1 MWSGIMFLLSRHL
14 ALRNENRPTKEESEG
29 LLSSDIPVQVTAT
42 TKEKERMNVKEK
54 EREKES
60 VRKQVHSQEPSY
72 SSSKTATTTSTS
84 STESKESTTVPASS
98 MGVIG
103 SASAIASYDDT
114 DTTSESGSDGDNDG
128 DGETPVDS
136 TDSLTAYY
144 MTVEDQERDPHTQD
158 KDGRTINITPSFT
171 LLAALDS
178 ALNVNKDKD
187 NDNDNDNLQP
197 RIGGQK
203 EGVGENGVYLG
214 ESGEEDYADFV
225 VLDTNESGSSE
236 KVLEGRETND
246 TFLRIDPLCKVYEI
260 EERLLQDE
268 GLRRRSGS
276 HHKRTERATKR
287 LHKRRDKKSSDALH
301 EIGVVKA
308 TISHKD
314 LLSTLRRVH
323 STVKIGSKKYSDT
336 WMSKING
343 TENGRPLMFR
353 VGSTCMTMNNLVNEN
368 RERVTTKNDDNK
380 M

>member
-1 MWSGIMFLLSRHL
+1 MFLLSRHL

-29 LLSSDIPVQVTAT
+29 LLSSDIPVQVT
-42 TKEKERMNVKEK
+42 KEKERVNVKEK
-54 EREKES
+54 EKES
-60 VRKQVHSQEPSY
+60 VRKHLHSQEPSY

-98 MGVIG
+98 MGVTGIASPSG
-103 SASAIASYDDT
+103 SASYDDT

-128 DGETPVDS
+128 EAPVDS

-178 ALNVNKDKD
+178 ALNVNKDND
-187 NDNDNDNLQP
+187 NDNDNDNVQP

-203 EGVGENGVYLG
+203 GECGGAGGVYLG

-225 VLDTNESGSSE
+225 VLDTNDSGSSE

-276 HHKRTERATKR
+276 HHVKTERATKR

-314 LLSTLRRVH
+314 LLSTLRRAH

>member
-1 MWSGIMFLLSRHL
+1 MFLLSRHL
-14 ALRNENRPTKEESEG
+14 ALRNEDRTTKEESEG
-29 LLSSDIPVQVTAT
+29 LLSSDVPVVVTAT
-42 TKEKERMNVKEK
+42 IKEKERVKEK
-54 EREKES
+54 EKES
-60 VRKQVHSQEPSY
+60 VRKHIHSPEPSY
-72 SSSKTATTTSTS
+72 SSSKTVTTTSTS
-84 STESKESTTVPASS
+84 STESKESTTVPVAS
-98 MGVIG
+98 MGNTG
-103 SASAIASYDDT
+103 SASASASYDDT
-114 DTTSESGSDGDNDG
+114 DTTSESGSDGDI

-178 ALNVNKDKD
+178 ALNINKVNDDD
-187 NDNDNDNLQP
+187 NVQP
-197 RIGGQK
+197 LIGGQK
-203 EGVGENGVYLG
+203 EGGGVYLG

-225 VLDTNESGSSE
+225 VLDTNDSGSSE
-236 KVLEGRETND
+236 KVVEGRETND

-276 HHKRTERATKR
+276 HHIKTERATKR
-287 LHKRRDKKSSDALH
+287 LHKRSRDKKSSDALN

-308 TISHKD
+308 AIPHKD

>member
-1 MWSGIMFLLSRHL
+1 MFLLSRHL
-14 ALRNENRPTKEESEG
+14 ALRNEDRSTKEESEG
-29 LLSSDIPVQVTAT
+29 LLSSDVPAVVTAT
-42 TKEKERMNVKEK
+42 IKEKERVHVK

-60 VRKQVHSQEPSY
+60 VRKHIHSPEPSY
-72 SSSKTATTTSTS
+72 SSSKTVTTASTS
-84 STESKESTTVPASS
+84 STESKESTTAPVTAST
-98 MGVIG
+98 GITG
-103 SASAIASYDDT
+103 SPSPSPSASYDDT
-114 DTTSESGSDGDNDG
+114 DTTSESGSDGDI

-178 ALNVNKDKD
+178 ALNVNKD
-187 NDNDNDNLQP
+187 NDNDNAQP
-197 RIGGQK
+197 LIGGQK
-203 EGVGENGVYLG
+203 ESGGVYLG

-225 VLDTNESGSSE
+225 VLDTNDSGSSE
-236 KVLEGRETND
+236 KVVEGRETND

-308 TISHKD
+308 AISHKD